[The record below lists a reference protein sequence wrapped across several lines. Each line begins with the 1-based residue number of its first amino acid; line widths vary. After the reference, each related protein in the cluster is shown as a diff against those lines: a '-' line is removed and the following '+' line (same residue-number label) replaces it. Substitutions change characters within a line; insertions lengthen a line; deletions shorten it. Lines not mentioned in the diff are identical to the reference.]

1 LLNHTYLH
9 DKTRNTLRFM
19 SIQLK
24 NLKTHP
30 AGVTLIEVKIAA
42 AFEAILVLLDIENV
56 GRYET

>member
-1 LLNHTYLH
+1 
-9 DKTRNTLRFM
+9 M